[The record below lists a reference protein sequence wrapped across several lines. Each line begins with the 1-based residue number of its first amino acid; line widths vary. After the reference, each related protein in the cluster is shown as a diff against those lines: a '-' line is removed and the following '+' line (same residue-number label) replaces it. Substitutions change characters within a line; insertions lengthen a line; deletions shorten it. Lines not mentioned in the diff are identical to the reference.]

1 MEQVNPA
8 QNDPE
13 RFVDEGVLADRRARR
28 AELAEAELRERLA
41 GAEQRVAELEQIADE
56 SSRARAELAQ
66 RTKRD
71 LSIASM
77 LGEAAD
83 AVRAAREA
91 VDHEIHAREAAE
103 AALRAERIAR
113 EAAEQSVVAE
123 RAARDA
129 ATAAIVSARVRSS
142 EGAPLAPTFQVPG
155 PLAQPPLAPTPE
167 TEELLAGLAKAA
179 DRLRAQTPSPADG
192 VAPIDDRPPEQSAPR
207 ADAAPSAQ
215 RGGGGLVGR
224 TARALRKLRS
234 ERP

>member
-1 MEQVNPA
+1 MEQLNPS

-13 RFVDEGVLADRRARR
+13 RFIDEGVLADRRARR

-41 GAEQRVAELEQIADE
+41 GAEQRVAELEQIADQ
-56 SSRARAELAQ
+56 SSRARAELEQ

-71 LSIASM
+71 LEIAAV

-129 ATAAIVSARVRSS
+129 ATAAIVSSRVRSS
-142 EGAPLAPTFQVPG
+142 EGNPPAPRFQTPG
-155 PLAQPPLAPTPE
+155 PLAQPPSVATPE

-179 DRLRAQTPSPADG
+179 ERLRAQAPVPADG
-192 VAPIDDRPPEQSAPR
+192 VAPSAERPGEQGASPVDVAP
-207 ADAAPSAQ
+207 AAQ

>member
-13 RFVDEGVLADRRARR
+13 RFIDEGVLADRRARR
-28 AELAEAELRERLA
+28 AELAEAEVRERLA
-41 GAEQRVAELEQIADE
+41 GAERRVAELEQIADE
-56 SSRARAELAQ
+56 SSRVRAELAQ

-71 LSIASM
+71 LSIAAV

-103 AALRAERIAR
+103 TALRAERIAR

-142 EGAPLAPTFQVPG
+142 EVAAPAATFQTPG
-155 PLAQPPLAPTPE
+155 PLAHPPSVATPE

-179 DRLRAQTPSPADG
+179 ERLRAQTPSPADG
-192 VAPIDDRPPEQSAPR
+192 VAPSDDRPTEQGALPG
-207 ADAAPSAQ
+207 AAAPTAQ

-224 TARALRKLRS
+224 AARALRKLRS

>member
-1 MEQVNPA
+1 MEQVGPS

-13 RFVDEGVLADRRARR
+13 RFIDAGVLAERRARR

-41 GAEQRVAELEQIADE
+41 GAEQRVAELEQIAD
-56 SSRARAELAQ
+56 SSKRARDELKR
-66 RTKRD
+66 RTDRE
-71 LSIASM
+71 LEIAAL

-142 EGAPLAPTFQVPG
+142 EAAPAAERLAPP
-155 PLAQPPLAPTPE
+155 AAAA
-167 TEELLAGLAKAA
+167 TEESKALLAGLTMAA
-179 DRLRAQTPSPADG
+179 ARLRAQASALPEDEAPGDPSAG
-192 VAPIDDRPPEQSAPR
+192 RRGGAEAEARRR
-207 ADAAPSAQ
+207 AD
-215 RGGGGLVGR
+215 RGGGGLVGW

>member
-1 MEQVNPA
+1 MEQVNPS

-13 RFVDEGVLADRRARR
+13 RFVDAGVLADRRARR

-41 GAEQRVAELEQIADE
+41 GAEQRVAELEQIADQ
-56 SSRARAELAQ
+56 SSRARAELDQ
-66 RTKRD
+66 RTARD
-71 LSIASM
+71 LEIAAV

-113 EAAEQSVVAE
+113 EAAERSVVAE

-129 ATAAIVSARVRSS
+129 ATAALVSARVRSS
-142 EGAPLAPTFQVPG
+142 DVQPPDPVFAVPA
-155 PLAQPPLAPTPE
+155 PLAQPPSAATPE
-167 TEELLAGLAKAA
+167 TEELLAGLAMAA
-179 DRLRAQTPSPADG
+179 ERLRAQAPVPADG
-192 VAPIDDRPPEQSAPR
+192 VAPSSERPAGQGPTP
-207 ADAAPSAQ
+207 AAPTQTAP

>member
-1 MEQVNPA
+1 MEQLNPS

-13 RFVDEGVLADRRARR
+13 RFIDEGVLADRRARR

-41 GAEQRVAELEQIADE
+41 GAEQRVAELEQIADQ
-56 SSRARAELAQ
+56 SSRARAELEQ

-71 LSIASM
+71 LEIAAV

-91 VDHEIHAREAAE
+91 VDREIHAREAVE

-113 EAAEQSVVAE
+113 EAAEQSVVVE

-129 ATAAIVSARVRSS
+129 AMAAIVSARVTSS
-142 EGAPLAPTFQVPG
+142 EPAPLASTFKPAG
-155 PLAQPPLAPTPE
+155 SLAPPLSAATPE
-167 TEELLAGLAKAA
+167 TEELLAGLARAA
-179 DRLRAQTPSPADG
+179 ERLRAEAPTVADG
-192 VAPIDDRPPEQSAPR
+192 VAPSAARPAAQGRAP
-207 ADAAPSAQ
+207 AELAPSA
-215 RGGGGLVGR
+215 RPGGGGLVGR

>member
-1 MEQVNPA
+1 MEQLNPS

-13 RFVDEGVLADRRARR
+13 RFIDEGVLADRRARR

-41 GAEQRVAELEQIADE
+41 GAEQRVAELEQIADQ
-56 SSRARAELAQ
+56 SSRARAELEQ

-71 LSIASM
+71 LEIAAV

-129 ATAAIVSARVRSS
+129 AMAAIVSARVTSS
-142 EGAPLAPTFQVPG
+142 EPAPLASAFKPAG
-155 PLAQPPLAPTPE
+155 SLAPPPSAATPE
-167 TEELLAGLAKAA
+167 TEELLAGLARAA
-179 DRLRAQTPSPADG
+179 ERLRAEAPTVADG
-192 VAPIDDRPPEQSAPR
+192 VAPSAARPAAQGAAP
-207 ADAAPSAQ
+207 AEFAPSAR

>member
-41 GAEQRVAELEQIADE
+41 GAEQRVAELEQIADQ
-56 SSRARAELAQ
+56 SSRARAELEQ

-71 LSIASM
+71 LEIAAV

-103 AALRAERIAR
+103 AALRAER
-113 EAAEQSVVAE
+113 S
-123 RAARDA
+123 AARDA
-129 ATAAIVSARVRSS
+129 ATAAIVSSRVRSS
-142 EGAPLAPTFQVPG
+142 QETPPAPTFQNPG
-155 PLAQPPLAPTPE
+155 PLAQPPSAPTPE

-192 VAPIDDRPPEQSAPR
+192 VAPIDDRPPEQSAPPV
-207 ADAAPSAQ
+207 ASAPTAQ

-224 TARALRKLRS
+224 AARALRKLRS